1 MTIITGLIF
10 AHKIIG
16 LSIGMLIADLGVGRV
31 IAVFQHLFYEKMEAR
46 ITGTVPCG
54 TKRAGTGSPEYCR
67 GRIAEGTFRG
77 TEP

>member
-31 IAVFQHLFYEKMEAR
+31 IAGISAFIL
-46 ITGTVPCG
+46 
-54 TKRAGTGSPEYCR
+54 
-67 GRIAEGTFRG
+67 
-77 TEP
+77 